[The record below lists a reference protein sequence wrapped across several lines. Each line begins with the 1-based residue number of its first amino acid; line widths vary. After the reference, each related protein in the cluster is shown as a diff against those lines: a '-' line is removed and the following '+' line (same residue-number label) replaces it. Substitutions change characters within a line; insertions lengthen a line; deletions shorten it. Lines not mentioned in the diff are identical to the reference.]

1 LFAIFAA
8 AAPAPTPLSILTT
21 VRPSEQLC
29 NIEASAATPF
39 SPYPYPIEVGTPIT
53 GTSATDVTID
63 AYAPSIPATTIITPT
78 SDSMN
83 CLITG
88 KILCSPAIPTS

>member
-1 LFAIFAA
+1 
-8 AAPAPTPLSILTT
+8 LSILTT
-21 VRPSEQLC
+21 VRPREQLC

-53 GTSATDVTID
+53 GTSATDVTTD
-63 AYAPSIPATTIITPT
+63 ANAPYIPATTNMTST

-83 CLITG
+83 C
-88 KILCSPAIPTS
+88 